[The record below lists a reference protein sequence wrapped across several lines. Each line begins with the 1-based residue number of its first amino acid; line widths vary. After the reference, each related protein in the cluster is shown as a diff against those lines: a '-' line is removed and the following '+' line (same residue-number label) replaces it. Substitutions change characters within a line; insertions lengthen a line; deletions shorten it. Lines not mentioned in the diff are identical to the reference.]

1 MFPLLWKS
9 RLLNQDDEY
18 HFAVPTNIPT
28 LLTKWL
34 NQMVKRKEEN
44 AEEKILAAARKVFL
58 NKGMDGARMQDIADE
73 AGINKALLHYYFH
86 SKDKLFE
93 QIFLE
98 AATSFLPKV
107 FAILEAEDTLFQKI
121 ERFCEEYIGQLMKTP
136 YVPIFVLNEINR
148 QPQAFLKKVVGQ
160 NPPPLFKVQKQIDQE
175 VKAGVIK
182 PIDPI
187 QLLLNVISL
196 CLFPFVAA
204 PMVQLI
210 TNMSK
215 KQFGVLMEKRK
226 KEVPLLIIGSLKP

>member
-1 MFPLLWKS
+1 
-9 RLLNQDDEY
+9 
-18 HFAVPTNIPT
+18 
-28 LLTKWL
+28 
-34 NQMVKRKEEN
+34 MVKRKEEN

-73 AGINKALLHYYFH
+73 AGINKALLHYYFR

-121 ERFCEEYIGQLMKTP
+121 ERFCEEYISQLMKTP

-160 NPPPLFKVQKQIDQE
+160 NPPPLYKVQIQIDQE
-175 VKAGVIK
+175 VKKGIMK

-210 TNMSK
+210 TSINK
-215 KQFGVLMEKRK
+215 KQFSALMEQRK
-226 KEVPLLIIGSLKP
+226 KEVPKLIIESLKP